1 MNDSISKNFTYKEF
15 ERSSKAEKFG
25 IDNTI
30 KNDYIKN
37 NIKELVFQILQP
49 LRDKIEQ
56 PIIINSGYRCLK
68 LNELVGGVPTSQHV
82 FGQAV
87 DIKVKG
93 MNSYE
98 IAKVVMELYLP
109 FDQMILYDDFV
120 HISISTRDRRQ
131 LLYNKSYTG
140 TKFD

>member
-1 MNDSISKNFTYKEF
+1 MNSISTNFSYSEFSNSYKAL
-15 ERSSKAEKFG
+15 KHN

-30 KNDYIKN
+30 KHEYIKN

-49 LRDKIEQ
+49 LRDKIQ
-56 PIIINSGYRCLK
+56 LPIIITSGYRCLK

-82 FGQAV
+82 FGQAA
-87 DIKVKG
+87 DIKIEGKT
-93 MNSYE
+93 SYE
-98 IAKVVMELYLP
+98 IASAVMELYLP

-120 HISISTRDRRQ
+120 HISVSTRDRRQ

-140 TKFD
+140 QKFD